1 MGDDDRRTGLPTAAT
16 AAGKLLVKQPP
27 VGAPRPPLI
36 ATIAVLITASIL
48 TLGWWK
54 VLRIVE
60 RPSWPPGP
68 YAVTAIQAQTSTES
82 FNARGGQRPHDVGIE
97 YAWST
102 AATIEPHP
110 DGRTFYPRIFADI
123 ANARSSVH
131 VLMFGWRE
139 GAIGE
144 RMADLLEHKLREHIE
159 VRILVDAL
167 GSRPFYQAHE
177 MYRRLADA
185 GAAIVVNDVVPVD
198 RDGLYQART
207 FDWRQD
213 EVGRADHRKV
223 VIIDGATAWIGGA
236 GIDEHFAD
244 GRFHDV
250 MVRVTGNVTLQLQA
264 VFLTSLS
271 AHGAPLPAGHGALA
285 RHFPVQSDPGAIQA
299 AVLQVIPGGFQ
310 SATQAI
316 RERIDHTRERLDIMN
331 PYLTDTD
338 MLDRIVAAARRGVRV
353 RIVTSGRSNN
363 WLAAA
368 SLRHH
373 YGDLMAAGVE
383 IWEYPDAVAHGKI
396 VIADDWVQFGTVNL
410 DAWALYRNFEIAIL
424 ARSAQAVARFEAR
437 VFEPDIARSKRG
449 TPSSALNGRLARWI
463 WNTLSYFL

>member
-1 MGDDDRRTGLPTAAT
+1 MTAT
-16 AAGKLLVKQPP
+16 
-27 VGAPRPPLI
+27 
-36 ATIAVLITASIL
+36 
-48 TLGWWK
+48 
-54 VLRIVE
+54 
-60 RPSWPPGP
+60 
-68 YAVTAIQAQTSTES
+68 QAQASTET
-82 FNARGGQRPHDVGIE
+82 FNTRGGHGPHDVGIE

-102 AATIEPHP
+102 AATIEPYP
-110 DGRTFYPRIFADI
+110 EGRNFYPRIFADVE
-123 ANARSSVH
+123 NARSSVH
-131 VLMFGWRE
+131 ILMYGWRE

-144 RMADLLEHKLREHIE
+144 RMADLLERKLREHIE

-167 GSRPFYQAHE
+167 GSRPFYQAHG

-185 GAAIVVNDVVPVD
+185 GAAIVVNDAVPVD

-213 EVGRADHRKV
+213 EVGRADHRKL
-223 VIIDGATAWIGGA
+223 VIIDGSAAWTGGA
-236 GIDEHFAD
+236 GIEDHFAD

-264 VFLTSLS
+264 VFLTSFS

-285 RHFPVQSDPGAIQA
+285 RYFPAQSDPGATQA

-316 RERIDHTRERLDIMN
+316 RERIDNTRERLDIMN

-338 MLDRIVAAARRGVRV
+338 MLERILVAARRGVRV

-373 YGDLMAAGVE
+373 YGDLIAAGVE

-424 ARSAQAVARFEAR
+424 ARSAQAVAQFEAR
-437 VFEPDIARSKRG
+437 VFEPDIARSTRG
-449 TPSSALNGRLARWI
+449 RPRHPR
-463 WNTLSYFL
+463 

>member
-1 MGDDDRRTGLPTAAT
+1 
-16 AAGKLLVKQPP
+16 VKTTP
-27 VGAPRPPLI
+27 VSAPRSHRI
-36 ATIAVLITASIL
+36 ATIAVLVVASVL

-68 YAVTAIQAQTSTES
+68 EAVTAANAQASTET
-82 FNARGGQRPHDVGIE
+82 FNTRGGHGPHDVGIE

-102 AATIEPHP
+102 AATIEPQP
-110 DGRTFYPRIFADI
+110 GGRNFYPRIFADVE
-123 ANARSSVH
+123 NARSSVH
-131 VLMFGWRE
+131 VLMYGWRE

-144 RMADLLEHKLREHIE
+144 RMADLLERKLREGIE

-167 GSRPFYQAHE
+167 GSRPFYQANA

-207 FDWRQD
+207 FDWWQD
-213 EVGRADHRKV
+213 EVGRADHRKLI
-223 VIIDGATAWIGGA
+223 IIDGSAAWIGGA
-236 GIDEHFAD
+236 GIEDHFTD

-250 MVRVTGNVTLQLQA
+250 MVRVTGNVALQMQA

-271 AHGAPLPAGHGALA
+271 AHGAALPVGHGALA
-285 RHFPVQSDPGAIQA
+285 RHFPAQPDPGATQV

-316 RERIDHTRERLDIMN
+316 RERIDNARERLDIMN
-331 PYLTDTD
+331 PYLTDTV
-338 MLDRIVAAARRGVRV
+338 MLDRILAAARRGVRV
-353 RIVTSGRSNN
+353 RIVTSERSNN

-368 SLRHH
+368 SLKHH
-373 YGDLMAAGVE
+373 YGDLIEAGVE
-383 IWEYPDAVAHGKI
+383 IWEYPDSVAHGKLL
-396 VIADDWVQFGTVNL
+396 IADDWVQFGTVNL

-424 ARSAQAVARFEAR
+424 ARSARAVDLFEAR

-449 TPSSALNGRLARWI
+449 TPSSPLNGRFGRWL

>member
-1 MGDDDRRTGLPTAAT
+1 M
-16 AAGKLLVKQPP
+16 
-27 VGAPRPPLI
+27 
-36 ATIAVLITASIL
+36 AVLVTASIL

-68 YAVTAIQAQTSTES
+68 QAVTAFQAQASTET
-82 FNARGGQRPHDVGIE
+82 FNARGGQRPHEVGIE

-102 AATIEPHP
+102 AATIEPYP
-110 DGRTFYPRIFADI
+110 EGRTFYPRIFADVE
-123 ANARSSVH
+123 NARSSVH
-131 VLMFGWRE
+131 ILMYGWRE
-139 GAIGE
+139 DAIGE
-144 RMADLLEHKLREHIE
+144 RMADLLERKLREHIE

-167 GSRPFYQAHE
+167 GSRPFDQAHG

-185 GAAIVVNDVVPVD
+185 GAAIVVNDAVPVD

-213 EVGRADHRKV
+213 EVGRADHRKL
-223 VIIDGATAWIGGA
+223 VIIDGSTAWTGGA
-236 GIDEHFAD
+236 GIEDHFAD

-264 VFLTSLS
+264 VFLTHLS

-285 RHFPVQSDPGAIQA
+285 RYFPAQSDSGAIQS

-316 RERIDHTRERLDIMN
+316 RERIANSRERLDIMN

-338 MLDRIVAAARRGVRV
+338 MLERILVAARRGVRV
-353 RIVTSGRSNN
+353 RLVTSGRSNN

-373 YGDLMAAGVE
+373 YGDLITAGVE

-424 ARSAQAVARFEAR
+424 ARSAQAVAQFEAR
-437 VFEPDIARSKRG
+437 VFEPDIARSTRG
-449 TPSSALNGRLARWI
+449 TPSSALNGRLPRWI

>member
-16 AAGKLLVKQPP
+16 AAGKLLVKKPP
-27 VGAPRPPLI
+27 VGAPRPHLI

-68 YAVTAIQAQTSTES
+68 QAVTALQAQTATET

-102 AATIEPHP
+102 ATTIEPHP
-110 DGRTFYPRIFADI
+110 EGQTFYPRIFADVE
-123 ANARSSVH
+123 NARSSVH
-131 VLMFGWRE
+131 ILMYGWRE

-144 RMADLLEHKLREHIE
+144 RMADLLERKMREHIE

-167 GSRPFYQAHE
+167 GSRPFYQAHG

-185 GAAIVVNDVVPVD
+185 GAAI
-198 RDGLYQART
+198 
-207 FDWRQD
+207 DWRQD
-213 EVGRADHRKV
+213 EVGRADHRKLI
-223 VIIDGATAWIGGA
+223 IIDGSAAWIGGA
-236 GIDEHFAD
+236 GLEDHFAD

-250 MVRVTGNVTLQLQA
+250 MVRVTGNVVLQMQA
-264 VFLTSLS
+264 VFLTSFS
-271 AHGAPLPAGHGALA
+271 AHGAGLPAGHGALA
-285 RHFPVQSDPGAIQA
+285 RHFPAQTHPGATQA